1 MENPILWHEAYAN
14 IYAND
19 GAMTPGVGKVT
30 LDGFSEER
38 VASIITRLKN
48 GTYRFKPTRRVYV
61 PKKNGKERPL
71 GISSGDDKLVQ
82 EVVRIILER
91 IYEPICETS
100 SHGFRPGRSP
110 HTALEHIGQ
119 EWTAVKWIIDMDI
132 RRYFDTMNHD
142 LLLSLVKRNIED
154 HRCIDL
160 IKAML
165 DAGYLEEWTSHG
177 TYSGVPQGSLASPIL
192 ANISLHECDLFM
204 KGMKEQFNTGAK
216 RKLNKNYLVHSYTL
230 RRLSRTWNNLKRKGA
245 RKKELREVRQEIK
258 RVQHQR
264 RKVPSGDPFDRDYKR
279 LHFCRYADDVR
290 HLTHN
295 EILLAEKG
303 GSEEETF
310 GSSHLP
316 RGESRRG
323 KEHVREAGDA

>member
-1 MENPILWHEAYAN
+1 
-14 IYAND
+14 
-19 GAMTPGVGKVT
+19 
-30 LDGFSEER
+30 
-38 VASIITRLKN
+38 
-48 GTYRFKPTRRVYV
+48 
-61 PKKNGKERPL
+61 
-71 GISSGDDKLVQ
+71 
-82 EVVRIILER
+82 
-91 IYEPICETS
+91 
-100 SHGFRPGRSP
+100 
-110 HTALEHIGQ
+110 
-119 EWTAVKWIIDMDI
+119 
-132 RRYFDTMNHD
+132 
-142 LLLSLVKRNIED
+142 
-154 HRCIDL
+154 
-160 IKAML
+160 
-165 DAGYLEEWTSHG
+165 
-177 TYSGVPQGSLASPIL
+177 
-192 ANISLHECDLFM
+192 M